1 MVQSV
6 QISSVIQR
14 LYGII
19 YVLRLCVSVRFNE
32 YNGRML
38 QELITLRHK
47 SYEAFCSLLKQDNI
61 PVKEI
66 LKLSCAIMQDFPAPL
81 CNMR

>member
-1 MVQSV
+1 
-6 QISSVIQR
+6 
-14 LYGII
+14 
-19 YVLRLCVSVRFNE
+19 
-32 YNGRML
+32 ML